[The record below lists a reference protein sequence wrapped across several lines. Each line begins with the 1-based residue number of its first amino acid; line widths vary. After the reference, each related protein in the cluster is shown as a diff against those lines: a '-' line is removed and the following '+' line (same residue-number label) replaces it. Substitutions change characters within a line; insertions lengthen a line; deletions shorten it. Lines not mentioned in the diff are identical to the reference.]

1 MKQFFILV
9 MIDTHLLNTVATVV
23 REGSFER
30 AAQRLHLTPSAVSQR
45 VRLLEDRLG
54 TALVLRGM
62 PCTAT
67 EAGAKLCRHADMVGL
82 LEDDLRRQLPAT
94 ASASTAHSSLRIAV
108 NADSLATWF
117 LPALAELAQ
126 AGHAW
131 MDVTVADQDQT
142 AEGLRR
148 GQVLAAVTSQAAAV
162 PGCRS
167 RRLGALRYVATA
179 SPRFMARWF
188 ARGVGAE
195 SLSVAPSLVFN
206 QDDRLQ
212 ERWVKRLLRR
222 SLPLPA
228 HRLPSSDA
236 FVRAALA
243 DMGWGMNPLPLVAP
257 LLASGALVELLP
269 DKPLDV
275 PLYWQVVTLD
285 VPVLDELSACVQRHA
300 AQQLS

>member
-1 MKQFFILV
+1 
-9 MIDTHLLNTVATVV
+9 MIDTHLLLTVAEVV

-54 TALVLRGM
+54 TALVLRGL

-82 LEDDLRRQLPAT
+82 LEDELRRQLPST
-94 ASASTAHSSLRIAV
+94 APSASTAQTSLRLAV

-126 AGHAW
+126 AGSAW
-131 MDVTVADQDQT
+131 LDVTVADQDQT

-148 GQVLAAVTSQAAAV
+148 GQVLAAVTSQAQAV

-188 ARGVGAE
+188 GQGVNAE

-257 LLASGALVELLP
+257 LLASGALMELLP

-275 PLYWQVVTLD
+275 PLYWQVVTLE
-285 VPVLDELSACVQRHA
+285 VPVLDDLSACVQRHA

>member
-1 MKQFFILV
+1 
-9 MIDTHLLNTVATVV
+9 MIDTYLLQTVAAVV

-54 TALVLRGM
+54 TALVLRGQ
-62 PCTAT
+62 PCSAT

-82 LEDDLRRQLPAT
+82 LEDELHRQLPAT
-94 ASASTAHSSLRIAV
+94 ASASSAHSSLRIAV

-117 LPALAELAQ
+117 LPALAEFAQTGLA
-126 AGHAW
+126 W
-131 MDVTVADQDQT
+131 VDVTVADQDQT
-142 AEGLRR
+142 AEALRR

-167 RRLGALRYVATA
+167 RKLGALRYVATA

-188 ARGVGAE
+188 AHGVNAE

-222 SLPLPA
+222 TLPLPA

-269 DKPLDV
+269 ERSLDI
-275 PLYWQVVTLD
+275 PLYWQYATLEAL
-285 VPVLDELSACVQRHA
+285 VLQHLSDCVLRHA
-300 AQQLS
+300 AQELS